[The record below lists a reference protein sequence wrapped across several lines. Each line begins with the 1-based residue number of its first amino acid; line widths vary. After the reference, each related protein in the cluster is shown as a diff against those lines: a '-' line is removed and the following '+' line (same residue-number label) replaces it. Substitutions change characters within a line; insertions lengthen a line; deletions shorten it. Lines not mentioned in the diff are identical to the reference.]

1 MNEGRLTLRERFVK
15 RGFRGEA
22 PRRGGRQRLA
32 LDSSTPL
39 RFAQNDTEQGFDEG
53 EASPPH

>member
-1 MNEGRLTLRERFVK
+1 MRV
-15 RGFRGEA
+15 RGVRGGA

-39 RFAQNDTEQGFDEG
+39 RFAQNDTGQGFDEG
-53 EASPPH
+53 EASPTLGVEIASLRSQ